1 MSIVC
6 AGPMKW
12 VQLDMVLTQD
22 TQRGG
27 GWCDAVI
34 VAMTTCPVEHVNTM
48 WMLSA
53 QCGPRGQPK
62 ECTTSEEVYL
72 CLLPPGWR

>member
-22 TQRGG
+22 TKRGG

-34 VAMTTCPVEHVNTM
+34 VAMTTCPVEHVNTVDVVCPM
-48 WMLSA
+48 WSQGSA
-53 QCGPRGQPK
+53 KGMHN
-62 ECTTSEEVYL
+62 
-72 CLLPPGWR
+72 